1 MGLGLTFLDFTGTFG
16 TFKPLDQ
23 WSANHG
29 SVPTTRFI
37 VSLIRTFDFLPIID
51 SVGGKDFTTPLW
63 IASKQGHYEVL
74 KLLHQAGANINA
86 KDVYGNTPLHMASKY
101 GHHKVSVF
109 YCDFC
114 FKFSGDEL
122 FGDGWL

>member
-1 MGLGLTFLDFTGTFG
+1 MDRSKT
-16 TFKPLDQ
+16 LDQ

-86 KDVYGNTPLHMASKY
+86 KDIYGNTPLHMASKY
-101 GHHKVSVF
+101 GHHKVSTR
-109 YCDFC
+109 
-114 FKFSGDEL
+114 L
-122 FGDGWL
+122 LLIIIQRGWKEPDRKESDKNLPADDIG